1 MFCHGGAMSALPLL
15 LSLVAAAAAPAQEP
29 PPIVVRAP
37 APAQP
42 QTPATMVVEPVAMMI
57 ATFDANGDALVD
69 RSEMIDGVRA
79 SFEAID
85 TAHTGA
91 LRYIAYS
98 DWAARFLGDAN
109 ALPSPFEVDR
119 NNDGQVTLDEMLD
132 QFSRLFAR
140 YDKDGSK
147 TISRAELLT
156 FRTMPIGADG
166 PTMGRGGP
174 RGKGKPGAEAV
185 PRGGHDPRTPEPD
198 DKNDGEKEGGN
209 GGGER

>member
-1 MFCHGGAMSALPLL
+1 MSALPLL
-15 LSLVAAAAAPAQEP
+15 LSLAAAAAAAAAPAAPAQEP

-37 APAQP
+37 EPAQP

-98 DWAARFLGDAN
+98 DWAATFLGDAN
-109 ALPSPFEVDR
+109 ALPSPYEVDR
-119 NNDGQVTLDEMLD
+119 NNDGQVTLDELLD

-166 PTMGRGGP
+166 PTMGRGAP
-174 RGKGKPGAEAV
+174 RGKGKPDAGAV
-185 PRGGHDPRTPEPD
+185 PRGGHDPRAPEPD
-198 DKNDGEKEGGN
+198 DKADGDREGGN
-209 GGGER
+209 GAGGR